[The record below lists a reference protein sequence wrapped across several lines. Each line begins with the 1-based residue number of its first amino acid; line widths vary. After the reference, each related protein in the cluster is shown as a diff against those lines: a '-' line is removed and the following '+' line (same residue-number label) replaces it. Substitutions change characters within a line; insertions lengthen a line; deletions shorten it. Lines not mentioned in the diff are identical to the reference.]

1 MAEQGRARVAV
12 VGPFSGP
19 RAAWGELLREGV
31 AGALAPPVAS
41 SLAPPG
47 ASGASPGASP
57 GASSGTSP
65 GALPVTPSAAAP
77 PVAWEFH
84 DDRGDAAVAR
94 EVGLRLARD
103 PELAAVIGHF
113 NSLGAYHTLPG
124 YRDARLPAVL
134 PLSTR
139 PGLLDGS
146 DGWALRWCPDDL
158 GQLVALRAAVLA
170 TGRTVLDVTDDGS
183 DYGRRLADTVTGL
196 PDDGLAVVRTP
207 GPSAGSIALLVC
219 GTHVGA
225 ARTARQAVAAGRTGP
240 LLFPDDC
247 AIGEFAE
254 LLGPAAGRALVA
266 RLAGGPAALVQDSFR
281 ALGAAL
287 ADRPDVRGR
296 ELLAA
301 VRDRTARRFTPGGE
315 PDGLGPGGGWETV
328 PVAVLTP
335 AGTGHHATPAAP
347 APAEPAPTTGGHP
360 TAAAGRHAVP
370 AGPTPV
376 PGGHPTTP
384 AAPTPV
390 PAGRHAAPAVGSS
403 VAPGTAPPLYGRTLS
418 THPGTCDLDAVVVGC
433 GAVGA
438 AVAALLAEA
447 GAAVAT
453 TEPEAGGPSATRY
466 SGGLVRAYEPDAE
479 ARALAVRSH
488 QLLWGAADDERQ
500 AAGFRRTGSLV
511 LLGPDDLP
519 EAAAGVAEL
528 GEAGIPA
535 QLLDLDRLRSLHPE
549 IDPAGLAGAVWEPGG
564 GYADPRAFAAV
575 KRRAA
580 LAHGAVVLPGGAVRA
595 VVAGPSGVVVRT
607 ATGAVTAAV
616 VVLAAGAGTPAL
628 LPAGY
633 VPPGGPPRTKT
644 IRYAFFGGAGH
655 PVPTVSDL
663 VTGAWGR
670 PQVDGAFGGGFLTG
684 RPVQE
689 WDVRPGGADRL
700 AERDIAYIR
709 KGVRGRWPWL
719 ATAPALGGRWGVDL
733 YGAHGPLLGPLPGA
747 PRLVAAAG
755 WSGAGFKTA
764 PAAAERAAHAALSV
778 LGRRVPV

>member
-1 MAEQGRARVAV
+1 MAERGPARVAV

-19 RAAWGELLREGV
+19 RAAWGELLREGA
-31 AGALAPPVAS
+31 AGPVAPAAGS
-41 SLAPPG
+41 SA
-47 ASGASPGASP
+47 
-57 GASSGTSP
+57 
-65 GALPVTPSAAAP
+65 
-77 PVAWEFH
+77 AWEFH
-84 DDRGDAAVAR
+84 DDRGDAATAR

-103 PELAAVIGHF
+103 LELVAVIGHF
-113 NSLGAYHTLPG
+113 NSLGAHHALPG
-124 YRDARLPAVL
+124 YRDARLPVVL
-134 PLSTR
+134 PLSTK

-158 GQLVALRAAVLA
+158 GQLVALRAAVSA
-170 TGRTVLDVTDDGS
+170 AGHTGLEVTDDGS

-196 PDDGLAVVRTP
+196 PDDGLTVVRTAI
-207 GPSAGSIALLVC
+207 PSAGSAALLVC

-247 AIGEFAE
+247 AIGEFAG
-254 LLGPAAGRALVA
+254 LLGPAAGQALVA

-281 ALGAAL
+281 ALGTAL
-287 ADRPDVRGR
+287 ADRPEARGR

-301 VRDRTARRFTPGGE
+301 VRDRAGRRFTPGGE
-315 PDGLGPGGGWETV
+315 PYGLGPGGGWEVV
-328 PVAVLTP
+328 PVAVLDP
-335 AGTGHHATPAAP
+335 AGTGHHAAPAASSPAGTGRHAVPVAP

-360 TAAAGRHAVP
+360 TAPAGRHAVP

-376 PGGHPTTP
+376 P
-384 AAPTPV
+384 
-390 PAGRHAAPAVGSS
+390 AVSS
-403 VAPGTAPPLYGRTLS
+403 PVAPGTPPPLYGRMLS
-418 THPGTCDLDAVVVGC
+418 ANPGTCDLDAVVVGC
-433 GAVGA
+433 GAVGS

-466 SGGLVRAYEPDAE
+466 SGGLVRAYELGPE
-479 ARALAVRSH
+479 ARALAIRSH
-488 QLLWGAADDERQ
+488 QLLWGAASEERQ

-528 GEAGIPA
+528 GAAGIPA
-535 QLLDLDRLRSLHPE
+535 RLLDLGQLRSQHPE
-549 IDPAGLAGAVWEPGG
+549 IDPAGLAGAVWEPDG

-580 LAHGAVVLPGGAVRA
+580 LARGAVVLPGGAVRA

-607 ATGAVTAAV
+607 ATGTVTAAV
-616 VVLAAGAGTPAL
+616 VVLAAGAGTSAL

-644 IRYAFFGGAGH
+644 IRYAFFDRAGQ

-689 WDVRPGGADRL
+689 WDVRPGGADEL
-700 AERDIAYIR
+700 PARDIAYIR
-709 KGVRGRWPWL
+709 EGVRGRWPWL

-733 YGAHGPLLGPLPGA
+733 YPAHGPLLGPLPGT
-747 PRLVAAAG
+747 PRLLVAAG

-778 LGRRVPV
+778 LGSRAPV